1 MSDIAVRVALG
12 LTRLTEGI
20 SAVLLGAI
28 VVVNVLQV
36 FFRYVVGDP
45 LGWTEEVM
53 RYAVVWVTFLASVAA
68 VYRGEHMAIEVI
80 GPFLPPPAQRV
91 LYILVLLCI
100 AAFCA
105 VLVWQGFPLA
115 WRNAAQT
122 SPSAEIPMIVP
133 YVSVAV
139 GGLLILVQVACL
151 LVLLAAG
158 RYAPPSPG
166 GEAPAA

>member
-1 MSDIAVRVALG
+1 MENG
-12 LTRLTEGI
+12 HG
-20 SAVLLGAI
+20 
-28 VVVNVLQV
+28 
-36 FFRYVVGDP
+36 
-45 LGWTEEVM
+45 
-53 RYAVVWVTFLASVAA
+53 
-68 VYRGEHMAIEVI
+68 
-80 GPFLPPPAQRV
+80 
-91 LYILVLLCI
+91 
-100 AAFCA
+100 
-105 VLVWQGFPLA
+105 LA

-151 LVLLAAG
+151 LVLTAAG